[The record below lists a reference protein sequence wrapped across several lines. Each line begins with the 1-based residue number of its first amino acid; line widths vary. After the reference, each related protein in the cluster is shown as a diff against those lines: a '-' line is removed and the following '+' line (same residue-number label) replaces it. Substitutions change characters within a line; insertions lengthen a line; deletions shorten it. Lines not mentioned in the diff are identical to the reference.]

1 MSQTAITKTEIQQ
14 ASIGR
19 VTDKITHEHYY
30 VVKSDTQENVWYT
43 VRWNNAACEW
53 QCNCPSYKPCK
64 HERAVQ
70 EVLKIRRQHIALA
83 MGGQTPKIV
92 AKMQEQEDKKLAE
105 RGHLNGNR
113 EAVAS
118 TKSGWENIPMR

>member
-1 MSQTAITKTEIQQ
+1 MASTKTETTIQQ

-19 VTDKITHEHYY
+19 VTDKVTHEHYY
-30 VVKSDTQENVWYT
+30 VVKSDSSDNTWYT

-70 EVLKIRRQHIALA
+70 EVLKIRRSQIALA
-83 MGGQTPKIV
+83 MGGQAPKIV
-92 AKMQEQEDKKLAE
+92 AKLQADEDKKLAK
-105 RGHLNGNR
+105 RDYDVKGQLNGSSQGFSLTR
-113 EAVAS
+113 
-118 TKSGWENIPMR
+118 